1 MAAQARFQ
9 PTSQD
14 DACIQ
19 DMFIQVGCLVW
30 LQWERI
36 QRLELPGS
44 GEPQW
49 DLTCPE
55 EKEKEEVGRR
65 KKKVNECRTLSGT
78 N

>member
-36 QRLELPGS
+36 QRLELPGLGLPMGGPYLLTREEGM
-44 GEPQW
+44 GEGLW
-49 DLTCPE
+49 ERVIGRGT
-55 EKEKEEVGRR
+55 VG
-65 KKKVNECRTLSGT
+65 GM
-78 N
+78 